1 MVPAMTTNPRQVA
14 VRTIASSLAFDGA
27 TPAMRSLD
35 RARAAGAQVVDALV
49 AAGILPD
56 TYADGDD
63 APVPVPVSA
72 NGAASPDDVPLFP
85 DTDPA

>member
-1 MVPAMTTNPRQVA
+1 MTTNQRQVA

-27 TPAMRSLD
+27 TPALRSLD

-56 TYADGDD
+56 TYADGDTD
-63 APVPVPVSA
+63 AVTVSA
-72 NGAASPDDVPLFP
+72 NGAADPDDVPLFP
-85 DTDPA
+85 AQPA